1 VSSTQV
7 RIPIGDGQSG
17 TSNYLIAEIDA
28 NDALELASSGID
40 GRLEEA
46 SRSLSAALDDIRP
59 VIETIMTKLQTAARP
74 PKEIQ
79 VEFGLKFGGELG
91 LIFTKGTAEASFN
104 VTMTWAPE
112 NPPS

>member
-1 VSSTQV
+1 M
-7 RIPIGDGQSG
+7 
-17 TSNYLIAEIDA
+17 DA
-28 NDALELASSGID
+28 DDALELASLD

-46 SRSLSAALDDIRP
+46 SRSLSAALDDISP
-59 VIETIMTKLQTAARP
+59 ALETIMTKLQAATRQ

-104 VTMTWAPE
+104 VTMTWAPQ
-112 NPPS
+112 NPAS

>member
-1 VSSTQV
+1 MSSIQV
-7 RIPIGDGQSG
+7 RIPIRDGQSG
-17 TSNYLIAEIDA
+17 INNYLIAEMDT

-46 SRSLSAALDDIRP
+46 SRSLSAALDGIRP
-59 VIETIMTKLQTAARP
+59 ALETIITKLQTATRQ

-104 VTMTWAPE
+104 VTMTWAPQ
-112 NPPS
+112 NPAS